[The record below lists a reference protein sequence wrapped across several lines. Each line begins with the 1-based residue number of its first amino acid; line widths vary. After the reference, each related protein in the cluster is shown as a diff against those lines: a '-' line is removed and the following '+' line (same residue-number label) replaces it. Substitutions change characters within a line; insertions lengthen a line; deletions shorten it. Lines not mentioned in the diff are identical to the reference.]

1 MKQSR
6 LRGLLAAS
14 TVAALSVT
22 ALAAGPTGA
31 APGTTE
37 PAASSAPVRDKAPAG
52 KAKKGN
58 AKIRVLSFNDFHGR
72 LESEEG
78 LGGAPALAAKVKELR
93 SQFGRRQ
100 TITAAA
106 GDLIGASQFAST
118 IFQDEPTIEVL
129 EAMGLDTSAVGNHE
143 FDEGVRELLRIQHG
157 GCYEADCFEQ
167 EAYDGADFPYLAANV
182 AWKGSGKPILPPY
195 WVKKVQGVEVG
206 FIGVV
211 TSDLPVLVNPSGI
224 RNVDVLPEARAI
236 NRYSRELTKKG
247 VKTQVVLMHEGGA
260 QTWEPSEG
268 ETEEDSPITA
278 NSCIGLTGP
287 VTDINDKVSAQ
298 VDAMVTG
305 HSHAGYACELDDPR
319 GRPRMVTQA
328 SDYGTLVTATKL
340 VVDRRTGNVVRDRS
354 KARNHQ
360 VVEADGV
367 DAAVQTIV
375 DKWIAKAAPLAN
387 RVVGSVTEDITGD
400 ANRLPD
406 GSSLRGNETPMGR
419 LVADSILWGT
429 QEEAAGGAQIAF
441 INTSGVRDSFIYDE
455 IFGSE
460 APGEITYGEAGAVAP
475 FGNLLVTLDLTGA
488 DIEAVLNQQFKGA
501 GETYPVLALNPSEG
515 FTYTWDPVANQVVE
529 GSMELDGTAIE
540 AGETYRVA
548 TLNFLADGGDG
559 FTAFQEGTNVLG
571 GPSDLENLVAYLEAN
586 PGLSVTPDRVGGL

>member
-1 MKQSR
+1 MKRSR

-14 TVAALSVT
+14 TVAALSLT

-37 PAASSAPVRDKAPAG
+37 PAASSAPARDKAPAE
-52 KAKKGN
+52 KPKKRH

-93 SQFGRRQ
+93 SQYGRRQ

-129 EAMGLDTSAVGNHE
+129 EAMGLQTSAVGNHE

-157 GCYEADCFEQ
+157 GCYEADCFDQ

-224 RNVDVLPEARAI
+224 RNVDVLPEAATI
-236 NRYSRELTKKG
+236 NRYSRELAAKG
-247 VKTQVVLMHEGGA
+247 VKAQVVLMHEGGT
-260 QTWEPSEG
+260 QTWEGAEG
-268 ETEEDSPITA
+268 ETDPRGPNT
-278 NSCIGLTGP
+278 CIGLEGP
-287 VTDINDKVSAQ
+287 VAEINEAVSAR

-305 HSHAGYACELDDPR
+305 HSHEGYVCELEDRR

-328 SDYGTLVTATKL
+328 SDYGTLVTTTKL
-340 VVDRRTGNVVRDRS
+340 VVDRRTGDVVRERS
-354 KARNHQ
+354 KARNHE

-367 DAAVQTIV
+367 DAAVQAIV
-375 DKWIAKAAPLAN
+375 DKWVAKAAPLAN

-400 ANRLPD
+400 SNGNR
-406 GSSLRGNETPMGR
+406 GAETPMGR
-419 LVADSILWGT
+419 LVADAILWGT
-429 QEEAAGGAQIAF
+429 EAEAAGGAQIAF
-441 INTSGVRDSFIYDE
+441 MNTSGVRDSFLYAE
-455 IFGSE
+455 QFGE
-460 APGEITYGEAGAVAP
+460 EEPGEITYGEAGAVAP
-475 FGNLLVTLDLTGA
+475 FGNLLVTMDLTGA

-501 GETYPVLALNPSEG
+501 TATRPVLALNPSEG
-515 FTYTWDPVANQVVE
+515 FSYEWDPAANQVVE
-529 GSMELDGTAIE
+529 GTMELDGVAIE
-540 AGETYRVA
+540 AGGTYRVA

-559 FTAFQEGTNVLG
+559 FTAFLEGTNVLG

-586 PGLSVTPDRVGGL
+586 EDLSVTPDRVGGL

>member
-1 MKQSR
+1 MKHTR

-14 TVAALSVT
+14 AVAALSVT

-31 APGTTE
+31 APGT
-37 PAASSAPVRDKAPAG
+37 PAPTASNAAADKAQAPAE
-52 KAKKGN
+52 KPKKGL
-58 AKIRVLSFNDFHGR
+58 AKVRVLSFNDFHGR

-93 SQFGRRQ
+93 AQYGRRH

-106 GDLIGASQFAST
+106 GDLIGASQFTST

-129 EAMGLDTSAVGNHE
+129 EAMGLQTSAVGNHE

-157 GCYEADCFEQ
+157 GCYESDCFEQ
-167 EAYDGADFPYLAANV
+167 ESYDGADFPYLAANV

-224 RNVDVLPEARAI
+224 RNVDVLDEAATI
-236 NRYSRELTKKG
+236 NRYSRELAAKG
-247 VKTQVVLMHEGGA
+247 VKTQVVLMHEGGQ
-260 QTWEPSEG
+260 QTWEGAEG
-268 ETEEDSPITA
+268 ETDPRGPNT
-278 NSCIGLTGP
+278 CIGLEGP
-287 VTDINDKVSAQ
+287 VAEINDRVSPQ

-305 HSHAGYACELDDPR
+305 HSHEGYVCELEDRR

-354 KARNHQ
+354 KARNHE

-367 DAAVQTIV
+367 DPTVQAIV
-375 DKWIAKAAPLAN
+375 DEWVAKAAPLAN

-400 ANRLPD
+400 AGGNR
-406 GSSLRGNETPMGR
+406 GAETPMGR

-429 QEEAAGGAQIAF
+429 EDEAAGGAEIAF
-441 INTSGVRDSFIYDE
+441 MNTSGVRDSFIYAE
-455 IFGSE
+455 QFGTE
-460 APGEITYGEAGAVAP
+460 GPGEITYGEAGAVAP
-475 FGNLLVTLDLTGA
+475 FGNLLVTLDMTGA

-501 GETYPVLALNPSEG
+501 TASRPVLALNPSEG
-515 FTYTWDPVANQVVE
+515 FTYDWDPTANQVVA
-529 GSMELDGTAIE
+529 GSMELDGAPIV
-540 AGETYRVA
+540 ADQTYRVA

-559 FTAFQEGTNVLG
+559 FTAFLEGTNVLG

-586 PGLSVTPDRVGGL
+586 EDLSVTPDRVGGL